1 MTESAIQS
9 KKGKL
14 TSLKI
19 GSLTLDP
26 PVVMAPMAGFS
37 DRIFRDMIRGFGGCP
52 LLFTEMVSAEGLLR
66 GGRGSLEL
74 LPHPDEFGDTGVQ
87 LFGFKPDRV
96 ADAALWVEERGVKLV
111 DINMGCPARK
121 VVVDGS
127 GAALLKDPDRAVAL
141 VAAVKKKSRSRS
153 RSNFVWAGAE
163 AR

>member
-1 MTESAIQS
+1 MTGNALQPR
-9 KKGKL
+9 KDML
-14 TSLKI
+14 RPLKI

-37 DRIFRDMIRGFGGCP
+37 DRIFRDMVRGFGGCP

-87 LFGFKPDRV
+87 LFGFKPERV
-96 ADAALWVEERGVKLV
+96 ADAAAWVEDRGVRLV

-141 VAAVKKKSRSRS
+141 VSAVKKKSRSRS
-153 RSNFVWAGAE
+153 RSN
-163 AR
+163 

>member
-1 MTESAIQS
+1 ML
-9 KKGKL
+9 KP
-14 TSLKI
+14 LKI

-37 DRIFRDMIRGFGGCP
+37 DRIFRDMVRGFGGCP
-52 LLFTEMVSAEGLLR
+52 LLCTEMISAEGLLR
-66 GGRGSLEL
+66 GGRGTLEL
-74 LPHPDEFGDTGVQ
+74 LPHPDEFGDTAVQ

-96 ADAALWVEERGVKLV
+96 AEAAAWVEERGVRLV

-141 VAAVKKKSRSRS
+141 VSAVKKKSRSRS
-153 RSNFVWAGAE
+153 R
-163 AR
+163 

>member
-1 MTESAIQS
+1 MTESALQQQTGML
-9 KKGKL
+9 KP
-14 TSLKI
+14 LKI

-37 DRIFRDMIRGFGGCP
+37 DRIFRDMVRGFGGCP
-52 LLFTEMVSAEGLLR
+52 LLFTEMISAEGLLR
-66 GGRGSLEL
+66 GGRGTLEL
-74 LPHPDEFGDTGVQ
+74 LPHPDEFGDTAVQ

-96 ADAALWVEERGVKLV
+96 AEAAAWVEERGVRLV

-141 VAAVKKKSRSRS
+141 VSAVKKKSRSRS
-153 RSNFVWAGAE
+153 R
-163 AR
+163 